1 MPKRVL
7 IAESSAVIRGVAE
20 TLLRQNGYEVL
31 SVGSYEKALE
41 VLSFTRP
48 DLLVIGGDLA
58 NSSGQRLYEH
68 IQRDGKTASVP
79 MLLFRNPDDNSLPFP
94 DEVLVPRP
102 FESRDFI
109 EKVQIFCGQSNQPPA
124 RETVNP
130 LNVGTL
136 DDEFLDAALG
146 LDRLDVTQ
154 SEIMSKTSG
163 VKQPKQQPNAETFLG
178 MGHQEQDQ
186 NQMNRSAKVESLMIR
201 ADATSI
207 SSHNSAGTPGKPTGG
222 TSKIEIVDDQYGM
235 VDPQAFQPQPQHQN
249 HDYNWF
255 VNEMKQE
262 SNPAPAKPAVA
273 SASGQSFGSSSG
285 SIKTTTVPVT
295 PTIQTSAPIAGGKGR
310 AVGVE
315 KFIDEFKKEI
325 ERFRSDEPEG
335 VPDPSQAQ
343 SSQKQSGSP
352 IVWEET
358 IERLNAD
365 AVGLFTKQL
374 ASELAEKL
382 AQKIVSKIDPDK
394 LLVLIKN
401 ELIEQA
407 KKKQ

>member
-1 MPKRVL
+1 
-7 IAESSAVIRGVAE
+7 
-20 TLLRQNGYEVL
+20 
-31 SVGSYEKALE
+31 
-41 VLSFTRP
+41 
-48 DLLVIGGDLA
+48 
-58 NSSGQRLYEH
+58 
-68 IQRDGKTASVP
+68 
-79 MLLFRNPDDNSLPFP
+79 MLLFRNPEDTSLPFP

-109 EKVQIFCGQSNQPPA
+109 EKVQIFCGQTNQPPA

-130 LNVGTL
+130 LNVGSL

-146 LDRLDVTQ
+146 LDRLDVTH

-163 VKQPKQQPNAETFLG
+163 VKQTKQQNNAETFLG

-186 NQMNRSAKVESLMIR
+186 MNRSAKVESLMIK

-207 SSHNSAGTPGKPTGG
+207 SSNNSVGTGKPTGG

-235 VDPQAFQPQPQHQN
+235 VDPKAFQPQQSEN

-262 SNPAPAKPAVA
+262 ANPQQAKPAAA
-273 SASGQSFGSSSG
+273 SSGPSFGSSG
-285 SIKTTTVPVT
+285 GIKTTTTPVT
-295 PTIQTSAPIAGGKGR
+295 PAVKTSAPIAGGKGR
-310 AVGVE
+310 TVGVE

-325 ERFRSDEPEG
+325 ERFRSDESDP
-335 VPDPSQAQ
+335 VPDAQAQ
-343 SSQKQSGSP
+343 AQQKQSGSS

-358 IERLNAD
+358 VERLNAD
-365 AVGLFTKQL
+365 AVGMFTKQL
-374 ASELAEKL
+374 ANDLAEKL

-401 ELIEQA
+401 ELMEQA

>member
-7 IAESSAVIRGVAE
+7 IAENSAVIRGVAE

-31 SVGSYEKALE
+31 SVGTYEKALE

-58 NSSGQRLYEH
+58 NNSGQKLYEH

-79 MLLFRNPDDNSLPFP
+79 MLLFRNPEDMSLPFP
-94 DEVLVPRP
+94 DEVLVSRP

-109 EKVQIFCGQSNQPPA
+109 EKVQIFCGQTNQAPT

-130 LNVGTL
+130 LNVGSL

-146 LDRLDVTQ
+146 LDRIDVTH

-163 VKQPKQQPNAETFLG
+163 MKQQKQQPTNTETFLG

-186 NQMNRSAKVESLMIR
+186 MNRSSKVESLMIK

-207 SSHNSAGTPGKPTGG
+207 SSHNAAGGTGKPTGG

-235 VDPQAFQPQPQHQN
+235 VDPQAFHPQQKQEN

-255 VNEMKQE
+255 INEMKNE
-262 SNPAPAKPAVA
+262 SNPQSAKAASSSGPSFG
-273 SASGQSFGSSSG
+273 SASGP
-285 SIKTTTVPVT
+285 IKTTTVPVT
-295 PTIQTSAPIAGGKGR
+295 PAIKTSAPIAGGKGR
-310 AVGVE
+310 TVGVE
-315 KFIDEFKKEI
+315 KFIDEFKREI
-325 ERFRSDEPEG
+325 ERFRSDESDP
-335 VPDPSQAQ
+335 VPDPSQAPG
-343 SSQKQSGSP
+343 QKQSGSS

-358 IERLNAD
+358 VERLNAD

-374 ASELAEKL
+374 ANDLAEKL

-401 ELIEQA
+401 ELMEQA